1 MPNKYS
7 IIFSS
12 SLDAFINQQIINS
25 SIENNVLEASLDEDS
40 FTLKT
45 SQYDA
50 PSSFIDSNIDQLSS
64 SVIYP
69 IEKYA
74 NYLLYNRIA
83 QLDREFTPQLLR
95 IMKETPFEYG
105 INSDIDLFIHELIS
119 VNCAATMFWLNN
131 VFLKNYSN
139 PIIIVGLLRIIARLN
154 YEDIAPIGP
163 TIAMAAIPH
172 KNARVQECA
181 IRAIEAWAD
190 VSKLPIL
197 MTLKVQIPW
206 LQDYINKVIIYLQ
219 KINGSIIGTQNR

>member
-12 SLDAFINQQIINS
+12 SLDAFINQQITNS
-25 SIENNVLEASLDEDS
+25 SIDNKELEASVDEDS

-45 SQYDA
+45 LQYDA
-50 PSSFIDSNIDQLSS
+50 PDFVIGSNIDQLSS

-74 NYLLYNRIA
+74 NYLLCKRIA
-83 QLDREFTPQLLR
+83 QLDIEFTPQLLR
-95 IMKETPFEYG
+95 IIKETPFEYG
-105 INSDIDLFIHELIS
+105 ISSDIDLFIHELIS
-119 VNCAATMFWLNN
+119 ANCAATMFWLNN
-131 VFLKNYSN
+131 VFLENYHN

-154 YEDIAPIGP
+154 YDDIAPIGL
-163 TIAMAAIPH
+163 TMALAAIPH
-172 KNARVQECA
+172 KNTRVQECA

-190 VSKLPIL
+190 VSSLPIL
-197 MTLKVQIPW
+197 MALKVQIPW

-219 KINGSIIGTQNR
+219 KINGSIIGTKNR